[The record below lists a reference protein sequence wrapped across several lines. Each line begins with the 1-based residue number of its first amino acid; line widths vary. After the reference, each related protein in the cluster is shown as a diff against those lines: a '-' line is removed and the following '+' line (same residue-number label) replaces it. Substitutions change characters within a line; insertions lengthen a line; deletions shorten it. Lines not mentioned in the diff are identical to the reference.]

1 MGLETILGIAS
12 LVVSAVGTGLSV
24 QSQNN
29 AAKSQEELS
38 LLNLQSQ
45 RQAAQ
50 QQGRLQSMQAQVNAA
65 LAAKDQAAA
74 NAAAV
79 SLERQAQS
87 VGAAGRENTRQQR
100 MQFAQFIAQQRAAV
114 AASGVVDTTGS
125 PLALLADSAKQE
137 QYAADETLYQV
148 ESAQRQLY
156 FDADMQRNAGTV
168 AGMQG
173 LGFRAESAGAMG
185 SIGMA
190 EAQARL
196 DYLGARAGATA
207 MRNGATASLIGGI
220 GDAFS
225 GGYNLY
231 RNTPRTSKVKAINNS
246 LK

>member
-1 MGLETILGIAS
+1 MGLETVLGIAS
-12 LVVSAVGTGLSV
+12 LVVGAVGTGLSI

-29 AAKSQEELS
+29 AAKSQEQLS

-79 SLERQAQS
+79 AIERQAGV
-87 VGAAGRENTRQQR
+87 VGAVGRENTRRQR
-100 MQFAQFIAQQRAAV
+100 LEFAQFIASQRAAA

-125 PLALLADSAKQE
+125 PLALISDSAKQE
-137 QYAADETLYQV
+137 QMAAEETLYQV
-148 ESAQRQLY
+148 ENQQRSLY

-173 LGFRAESAGAMG
+173 LGFRAESAGALG

-207 MRNGATASLIGGI
+207 MRNGATASLVGGI
-220 GDAFS
+220 GDAVS

-231 RNTPRTSKVKAINNS
+231 RNTPRTSKIKAYG
-246 LK
+246 

>member
-1 MGLETILGIAS
+1 MKRLIFLLLIIFLAS
-12 LVVSAVGTGLSV
+12 FTAFSQTQCPENLVCITP
-24 QSQNN
+24 
-29 AAKSQEELS
+29 AAA
-38 LLNLQSQ
+38 
-45 RQAAQ
+45 RQALVDSDTVKAQ
-50 QQGRLQSMQAQVNAA
+50 AVE

-231 RNTPRTSKVKAINNS
+231 RNTPRTSKVKAVP
-246 LK
+246 